1 MFLDGCS
8 GLCLVNL
15 SRGWLILGWCCG
27 FEIWDGADGFEIC
40 GCANLSG
47 CVCVCVC
54 FFFFLRW
61 HWWMWVCA
69 GGGWSVLLLL
79 VAVVVTVVDVPL
91 LLLLVIIER
100 R

>member
-40 GCANLSG
+40 GCADLS
-47 CVCVCVC
+47 V